1 VVINNRIKGVTLMD
15 KQYNIITTIREL
27 FYGGSDTSSPGDDFL
42 SITGKSLD
50 SKLTIYGQNY
60 NAASIPSEWRSG
72 YDILNLYKSL
82 NLGDKIKFNGYL
94 QSVTDSGIYNYV
106 VTELSRIGIDL
117 QDTCCQLFAGA
128 LLIGLAGYL
137 YYRSTK
143 PKSSNSGTST
153 QQGSDSSQTSSSQQP
168 SSQTSQAT
176 STTQQGSDS
185 SQTSSTSAD
194 KTSQSK

>member
-1 VVINNRIKGVTLMD
+1 MD
-15 KQYNIITTIREL
+15 KQYDIITTIREL

-60 NAASIPSEWRSG
+60 NATSIPSEWRSG
-72 YDILNLYKSL
+72 YDILDLYKSL

-106 VTELSRIGIDL
+106 VTELSRIGINL
-117 QDTCCQLFAGA
+117 QDTCCQLLAGA
-128 LLIGLAGYL
+128 LLIGLAGYW

-143 PKSSNSGTST
+143 PKSSNSGAS
-153 QQGSDSSQTSSSQQP
+153 
-168 SSQTSQAT
+168 
-176 STTQQGSDS
+176 TQQGSDS

-194 KTSQSK
+194 QTSQSK